1 MRQKTNIALL
11 IGSIVA
17 IVPLLATSQQQN
29 QTLVV
34 SGRPGSL
41 PVTLMN
47 GTNYVELEALARLAN
62 VSLTF
67 DGNQYT
73 LTLPGGGGSGGQA
86 TSGGNPASTQGF
98 TSGFLRAGIE
108 AMSSIREW
116 HTALATAIVNQVPLA
131 QQWLTPYQ
139 AQAMTNLRLAQTAV
153 VSDSDRNAMQL
164 IVNVSQKMKQLS
176 DKYVAK
182 REDMKYISPDALSN
196 DPLNQ
201 SIIACGK
208 SLGAMAASGQFVDDG
223 QCH

>member
-1 MRQKTNIALL
+1 MRQKTKIALL

-29 QTLVV
+29 QILVV

-73 LTLPGGGGSGGQA
+73 LTLPGGGGSGGQT
-86 TSGGNPASTQGF
+86 TSGGNPAATQGF

-116 HTALATAIVNQVPLA
+116 HTALATAIGNQVPLA

-196 DPLNQ
+196 DALNQ